1 MADHA
6 RHTARLTSKG
16 QATMPSAVRKHLGV
30 RPGDRVVY
38 ETDGDQVVVR
48 KADAGDLPFL
58 RLQDETFSEWL
69 SEADEEAYGSL

>member
-1 MADHA
+1 MADHEQ
-6 RHTARLTSKG
+6 HIARLTSKG
-16 QATMPSAVRKHLGV
+16 QATIPSAVRKHLGV

-38 ETDGDQVVVR
+38 EIDGDQVVVR
-48 KADAGDLPFL
+48 KADANDLPFL